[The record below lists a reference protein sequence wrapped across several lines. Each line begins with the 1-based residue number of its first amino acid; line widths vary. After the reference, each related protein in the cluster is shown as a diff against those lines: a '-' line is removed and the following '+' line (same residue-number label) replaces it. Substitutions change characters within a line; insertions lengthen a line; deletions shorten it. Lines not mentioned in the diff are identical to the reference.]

1 MNLLLIDTNL
11 LLYAHDSN
19 APDFQAR
26 AESLLDQLQ
35 QTGRGVLS
43 VQCLA
48 EFASVAMRRLRP
60 PLTAAE
66 AYAQVERLMH
76 AYRVLDLT
84 PAVVLEA
91 VRGVREHRLAYY
103 DAQLWAIARLNQIPV
118 VLSEDFNV
126 GASLEGV
133 RFVYPFAPD
142 FVLVQWA

>member
-118 VLSEDFNV
+118 ILSEDFNV
-126 GASLEGV
+126 GAMLEGV
-133 RFVYPFAPD
+133 RFVNPFAPD
-142 FVLVQWA
+142 FVLEHWA